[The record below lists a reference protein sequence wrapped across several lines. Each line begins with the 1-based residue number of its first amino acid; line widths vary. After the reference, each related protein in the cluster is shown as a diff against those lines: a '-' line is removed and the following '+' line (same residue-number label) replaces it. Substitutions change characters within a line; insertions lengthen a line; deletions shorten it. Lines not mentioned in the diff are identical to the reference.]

1 MTTPNPSTNIKTR
14 FDDLVIKFQDLK
26 NKFEKSSQED
36 KIKNENI
43 VLSIG
48 GLISFLRSRLAL
60 LDTANSDFLL
70 SFNALITFLL
80 RKIEDVKSV
89 ITTTEVCPLDKY
101 VLTFRGTIKQGSVV
115 VYNPD
120 PNAPLNSIVYYPD
133 DTISSCPVIPVLVPD
148 LDENGNYKIIN
159 TYDATNG
166 VLSSDIDMEL
176 LRPDIF
182 NSELGK
188 TQDKPDISEMIKS
201 IIQVIMGQ
209 VTITEFSVTGKSS
222 NTIYIS
228 SNPSQSQ
235 PPSTYAYGAYKNL
248 KTVITDRNIK
258 LTLKIHN
265 PTQAFKIT
273 HLINVPQTY
282 SNCYAHKDPNY
293 EKI

>member
-26 NKFEKSSQED
+26 NKFEKSSKED

-48 GLISFLRSRLAL
+48 GLISFLRLRLAL

-89 ITTTEVCPLDKY
+89 ITITDECNY
-101 VLTFRGTIKQGSVV
+101 VLTVRGTMKQGSVV

-120 PNAPLNSIVYYPD
+120 ATRLDSIVYYPD

-188 TQDKPDISEMIKS
+188 TKDKPDISEMIKS

-228 SNPSQSQ
+228 SNPLQSQ
-235 PPSTYAYGAYKNL
+235 PPSTFAYGAYKNL
-248 KTVITDRNIK
+248 KTAITDKNIK

>member
-1 MTTPNPSTNIKTR
+1 MTTPNPSTDIKIR
-14 FDDLVIKFQDLK
+14 FYDLENKFQELES
-26 NKFEKSSQED
+26 KFLSSSQED
-36 KIKNENI
+36 KIKNEII

-48 GLISFLRSRLAL
+48 GLINFLRLKL
-60 LDTANSDFLL
+60 DFLDTANDTFLT
-70 SFNALITFLL
+70 SFDGLITFLL
-80 RKIEDVKSV
+80 RLIENVVS
-89 ITTTEVCPLDKY
+89 IITEVCPLSKY
-101 VLTFRGTIKQGSVV
+101 VLSGIDDRDIYNIKL
-115 VYNPD
+115 D
-120 PNAPLNSIVYYPD
+120 SIVYKPDKTKYPEAA
-133 DTISSCPVIPVLVPD
+133 SCPVIPVLVPD

-188 TQDKPDISEMIKS
+188 NEDERPDIPEMIKS
-201 IIQVIMGQ
+201 IIQVIMKRQ

-222 NTIYIS
+222 NTVYIS
-228 SNPSQSQ
+228 SNPSQPQ

-248 KTVITDRNIK
+248 KTAITDKNIK